1 MSPGAIPKPPP
12 KRREVVAV
20 LRSKRDRGGATF
32 DDLCALGI
40 VWPDAYVVEMRRASY
55 EITVT
60 GEGRD
65 RRYRLDAEPRD
76 VARRNLHQQMTIDD
90 VGQL

>member
-1 MSPGAIPKPPP
+1 MSPGAISKPPP
-12 KRREVVAV
+12 KRGEVVRF
-20 LRSKRDRGGATF
+20 LRSKHDRGGATF

-40 VWPDAYVVEMRRASY
+40 ASPEAYVVEMRRDSY

-60 GEGRD
+60 GEGRE

-76 VARRNLHQQMTIDD
+76 VGRRNLRQQLTIDD
-90 VGQL
+90 VGQP